1 MLYTA
6 SHIMDTESLSSAIQT
21 ETKKV
26 RWAVPVSG
34 LEKKLLYMGDTESLT
49 I

>member
-21 ETKKV
+21 ETRKV
-26 RWAVPVSG
+26 GWGVPVG
-34 LEKKLLYMGDTESLT
+34 GFKKTPVYGRH
-49 I
+49 